1 MNIEH
6 IKAEQRRI
14 LAELKAG
21 NRGARGGRTTSP
33 DRDRMNDTERAYAGN
48 LEMRRYAGEILW
60 WAFEPM
66 QFRLAG
72 RCTYT
77 PDFILLTADG
87 EMVIHETKGFMED
100 DAAVKLRLFREQFW
114 FLRLFVVKRRGRGWT
129 IKERR

>member
-1 MNIEH
+1 MDIAH

-21 NRGARGGRTTSP
+21 TRSARGGRTTPP
-33 DRDRMNDTERAYAGN
+33 DRGRMNDTEQAYARN
-48 LEMRRYAGEILW
+48 LDMRLHVGELLW
-60 WAFEPM
+60 WAFEPVR
-66 QFRLAG
+66 FLLAA

-87 EMVIHETKGFMED
+87 EIVIHETKGFMED

-114 FLRLFVVKRRGRGWT
+114 FLRLFMVKRRGRGWT